1 MRSDVLREFEKL
13 PARALMMATGLQ
25 RKDIEK
31 PLIGIISSWTDLVP
45 GHADMFSLERF
56 IERGVAAAGGTP
68 FIVRVPAICDGI
80 AMGHEGMRFSLPLR
94 ELIADAVEDV
104 VNAHQLDGIVLLTA
118 CDKITPGMLMGAARV
133 NIPAIVVTA
142 GPMLA
147 GRRGKERLDLVTHT
161 FEAIG
166 KYKAGEITLE
176 ELLELEGAAC
186 PSSGA
191 CQGMFTANT
200 MACLTEA
207 LGMSLPYCGT
217 SPAPLAEK
225 KRIAEAS
232 GEKIVE
238 LVKKGVKARDILTPA
253 AFRNAIRV
261 DLALGGSTNTVL
273 HLPAI
278 AYEAGIPFDIKLFDE
293 LSRETPKICS
303 MRPGGKYLMEDLH
316 YAGGIP
322 AVMNRLFEKIES
334 NPTVLGTDIRETAAA
349 ARVWDEDVI
358 RPVDRPYSKEG
369 GIAILYGNLAP
380 EGAVIKQGALS
391 EKMRVFTGTARVFD
405 CEEDAMKAVMEGEI
419 KAGDVIVIRYEGP
432 KGGPGMREMLA
443 VTAAVMGM
451 GLGESVALIT
461 DGRFSGGTHGPCIG
475 HISPEAAQGGPIG
488 VVRDGDKI
496 HINVPERRLELLIS
510 DEELQRRLS
519 EFKPKEKE
527 IKSKFLRKYAKLVT
541 SASRGAIQDV

>member
-13 PARALMMATGLQ
+13 PARALMMATGIQ
-25 RKDIEK
+25 RKDIDK

-56 IERGVAAAGGTP
+56 IERGIAAAGGTP

-94 ELIADAVEDV
+94 EIIADAVEDV
-104 VNAHQLDGIVLLTA
+104 VMAHQLDGIVLLTA

-166 KYKAGEITLE
+166 RYKAGEITLE

-238 LVKKGVKARDILTPA
+238 LVKKGIKARDILTPA

-278 AYEAGIPFDIKLFDE
+278 AHEAGVPFDIKLFDD
-293 LSRETPKICS
+293 LGKETPKICS

-322 AVMNRLFEKIES
+322 GVIQRLLNIIES
-334 NPTVLGTDIRETAAA
+334 NPTVSGKDIKEIGKS
-349 ARVWDEDVI
+349 ARIWDEDVI
-358 RPVDRPYSKEG
+358 RPVDNPYSPEG
-369 GIAILYGNLAP
+369 GLAILYGNLAP
-380 EGAVIKQGALS
+380 EGAVIKQGAVS
-391 EKMRVFTGTARVFD
+391 EKMKVFTGTARVFN
-405 CEEDAMKAVMEGEI
+405 CEEDAMKSVMNGEI
-419 KAGDVIVIRYEGP
+419 KEGDVIVIRYEGP

-475 HISPEAAQGGPIG
+475 HISPEAAAGGPIG
-488 VVRDGDKI
+488 IIKDGDKI
-496 HINVPERRLELLIS
+496 HINVPERKLELLIP
-510 DEELQRRLS
+510 EEEFKKRMA
-519 EFKPKEKE
+519 EFKPLQKE
-527 IKSKFLRKYAKLVT
+527 IKSKLLRKYAKLVT
-541 SASRGAIQDV
+541 SASKGAIQDV

>member
-25 RKDIEK
+25 RKDIDK

-94 ELIADAVEDV
+94 ELIADAIEDV

-133 NIPAIVVTA
+133 NVPAIVVTA

-166 KYKAGEITLE
+166 RYKAGEITLE

-186 PSSGA
+186 PSSGS

-238 LVKKGVKARDILTPA
+238 LVKKNIRPRDILTPQ

-278 AYEAGIPFDIKLFDE
+278 AHEAGVPFEIKLFDQ

-322 AVMNRLFEKIES
+322 GVMKRLYDKLES
-334 NPTVLGTDIRETAAA
+334 NPTVLGTDIKEIAAA
-349 ARVWDEDVI
+349 AKIWDDDVI
-358 RPVDRPYSKEG
+358 RPTDNPYSPEG

-380 EGAVIKQGALS
+380 EGAVIKQGAVS
-391 EKMRVFTGTARVFD
+391 EKMKVFTGTARVFD
-405 CEEDAMKAVMEGEI
+405 SEEEAMKAVMNGQI
-419 KAGDVIVIRYEGP
+419 KAGDIIVIRYEGP

-475 HISPEAAQGGPIG
+475 HISPEAAEGGPIG
-488 VVRDGDKI
+488 VVQDGDKI

-510 DEELQRRLS
+510 EEELQNRLKS
-519 EFKPKEKE
+519 FKPKQKE

-541 SASRGAIQDV
+541 SASKGAIQDV